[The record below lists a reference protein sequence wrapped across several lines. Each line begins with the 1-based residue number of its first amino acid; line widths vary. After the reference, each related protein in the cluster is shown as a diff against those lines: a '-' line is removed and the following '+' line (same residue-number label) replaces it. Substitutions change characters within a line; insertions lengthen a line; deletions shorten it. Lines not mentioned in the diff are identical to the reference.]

1 MINFIKNL
9 FKSKEIKKQFIPQ
22 DEIQELLISEG
33 FTLSP
38 LNDNVLVKKT
48 ITHQIIYD
56 IKNLSINI
64 TKDGGTIILKSFGD
78 PVHVILLLMF
88 FFTVAIFYDAEKS
101 QSSWLLKLRAEQ

>member
-1 MINFIKNL
+1 MKKMINFIKNL

-78 PVHVILLLMF
+78 IKKIKRF
-88 FFTVAIFYDAEKS
+88 INKYGI
-101 QSSWLLKLRAEQ
+101 